1 MKIKDLSG
9 WIGPKVKNLDKI
21 LEEIHFSKNFSHA
34 HFFIDPLGDTQ
45 GKNCT
50 QVQHQRNSAN
60 ILLATANPET
70 AATANKDLNCIARD
84 ETERKLRKKR
94 KKKKKERIRQR

>member
-1 MKIKDLSG
+1 M
-9 WIGPKVKNLDKI
+9 
-21 LEEIHFSKNFSHA
+21 
-34 HFFIDPLGDTQ
+34 
-45 GKNCT
+45 
-50 QVQHQRNSAN
+50 
-60 ILLATANPET
+60 ATANPET